1 MTAQVPG
8 APGTPGTPGA
18 PRTPRTPRAAISL
31 TGSNKSGRVGGWWLT
46 LFTLAWLVIWTAQLT
61 PLQLLLP
68 LQLDTPD
75 SASGW
80 VSGVVSSG
88 IVLGVGGLA
97 GVIAGPVAGSL
108 SDRGSGHRR
117 RPWALGGAWL
127 AAGCLVLTGFSSGPW
142 LVGASWVG
150 VSVGIATASAAFTS
164 MIADQLPVAQRGAA
178 SSAVGSSQALGIVL
192 GVGAVV
198 LLGLGVLAGYLL
210 LAAMIAVVG
219 TATALLLPDPPAPL
233 LADSG
238 HTIPGPA
245 AESNVGFSPE
255 LSPQFSAEPTA
266 PGPTASRHAAP
277 EPTAPRPAAFGATV
291 PRPTAPG
298 PTDPELIAATAA
310 RSLRASLADRDFR
323 WMLVGRLIVNV
334 GNALGTALLLF
345 FLLYGLG
352 QQHAAAEENLLLL
365 IVVYTVFVVLASI
378 VVGLLSDRVGHRR
391 LLTIACAVVQASA
404 GVVILASPTFAAT
417 MVAAALMGV
426 GYGGFS
432 TVGLA
437 FATDLLPSSRDNA
450 RDLGV
455 VGVTASLGQ
464 LLGPVIG
471 AGLVA
476 IAGAFWLLFLGA
488 TVLSLVGAGLT
499 ALAREAGSAATP
511 RVPRPARSIAP

>member
-1 MTAQVPG
+1 MNTQPL
-8 APGTPGTPGA
+8 
-18 PRTPRTPRAAISL
+18 R
-31 TGSNKSGRVGGWWLT
+31 RVGARWLA
-46 LFTLAWLVIWTAQLT
+46 LFTLAWLVLWTAQLT
-61 PLQLLLP
+61 PLQL
-68 LQLDTPD
+68 DTPD
-75 SASGW
+75 NASGW

-88 IVLGVGGLA
+88 LVLGVGGLA
-97 GVIAGPVAGSL
+97 GVLAGPAAGAL
-108 SDRGSGHRR
+108 SDRTTGHRR
-117 RPWALGGAWL
+117 RPWALGGVWL
-127 AAGCLVLTGFSSGPW
+127 AAACLVLTGFSVGPW

-210 LAAMIAVVG
+210 LAAMIAIVG
-219 TATALLLPDPPAPL
+219 TATALILPDPPAP
-233 LADSG
+233 APSA
-238 HTIPGPA
+238 PVMPAAGPA
-245 AESNVGFSPE
+245 
-255 LSPQFSAEPTA
+255 
-266 PGPTASRHAAP
+266 
-277 EPTAPRPAAFGATV
+277 
-291 PRPTAPG
+291 
-298 PTDPELIAATAA
+298 DPELESEQPSRVT
-310 RSLRASLADRDFR
+310 RRLRASLTDRDFR
-323 WMLVGRLIVNV
+323 WMLIGRLVINM

-345 FLLYGLG
+345 FLLYGLR
-352 QQHAAAEENLLLL
+352 QPHSSAEENLLLL

-378 VVGLLSDRVGHRR
+378 VVGVVSDRIGRRR
-391 LLTIACAVVQASA
+391 LLTVACAVVQASA

-417 MVAAALMGV
+417 MVSAALMGV

-455 VGVTASLGQ
+455 VSVTASLGQ

-471 AGLVA
+471 ACLVA

-488 TVLSLVGAGLT
+488 TVLSFAGAGLT
-499 ALAREAGSAATP
+499 ALARETRAQNDP
-511 RVPRPARSIAP
+511 VRLDR